1 MNYVTLVRKILDLA
15 VHHDGIRMAIDQDI
29 YEINNMQDARYPI
42 FAAVPTEPQI
52 ERENY
57 MEYHLTFYY
66 IDRLKSENNRYSD
79 AETALIHSAGIQC
92 LSSILRS
99 IRMMDGV
106 LDVTQEVQYVCWT
119 DTEIFSDRCNG
130 VYANVTIR
138 CPKDSIC

>member
-29 YEINNMQDARYPI
+29 YEINNMRDAHYPI